1 MENLV
6 LNLQSKNQITTYIA
20 DNYLIRYEADI
31 FNEML
36 KAIENGEESQLDWFQ
51 SFGDSLR
58 VIAMNVHAYRKG
70 LQFGFTEIA
79 FDKYGWFVRPQWMDV
94 EQHAFGDMSRYGNH
108 STITI
113 GHGPNG
119 LWTYAM
125 SYSFGCAGGGYA
137 LSVYDKKFNARE
149 QAFTAALND
158 LKLKMAAKV
167 GSTDTT
173 KDKQPIILGTLRDIE
188 KAQIGMVQLTLF

>member
-1 MENLV
+1 MESLV
-6 LNLQSKNQITTYIA
+6 LNLQSKNQITDYIN

-31 FNEML
+31 FNEIL
-36 KAIENGEESQLDWFQ
+36 KAIENNEQSQLDWFQ

-58 VIAMNVHAYRKG
+58 AIAMNVHVYRKG
-70 LQFGFTEIA
+70 LEFGFADIA
-79 FDKYGWFVRPQWMDV
+79 FDKYGWFVRPQWLDT
-94 EQHAFGDMSRYGNH
+94 EAHAFGDTSRYGNH

-137 LSVYDKKFNARE
+137 LSVYDKKFNNRD
-149 QAFTAALND
+149 QAYTAALND
-158 LKLKMAAKV
+158 LRSKMTAKV

-173 KDKQPIILGTLRDIE
+173 NDKQPIMLATLRDIE
-188 KAQIGMVQLTLF
+188 KAQMGMVQLTLF

>member
-1 MENLV
+1 MENLL
-6 LNLQSKNQITTYIA
+6 LNLQSKNEITTYIA

-36 KAIENGEESQLDWFQ
+36 NAIENGEQSQLDWFQ

-79 FDKYGWFVRPQWMDV
+79 FDKYGWFVRPQWMDA
-94 EQHAFGDMSRYGNH
+94 EQHAFGDTSRYGNH

-125 SYSFGCAGGGYA
+125 SYSLDVPVA
-137 LSVYDKKFNARE
+137 
-149 QAFTAALND
+149 
-158 LKLKMAAKV
+158 
-167 GSTDTT
+167 DTHY
-173 KDKQPIILGTLRDIE
+173 
-188 KAQIGMVQLTLF
+188 LFMIKSSMISIRHSLPP